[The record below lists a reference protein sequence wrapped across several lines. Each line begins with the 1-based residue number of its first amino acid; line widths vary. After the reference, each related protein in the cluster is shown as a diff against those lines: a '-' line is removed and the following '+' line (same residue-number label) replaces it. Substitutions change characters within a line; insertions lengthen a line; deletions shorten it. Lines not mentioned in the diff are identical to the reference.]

1 MRLRTTLAAA
11 AAAGALALLV
21 SVPGSASAA
30 DGEFTYVY
38 TDIAGKPRVGG
49 VVDPGNW
56 VCVTLPEAAGEY
68 VPPAHTPR
76 NHTTATAVVFTGP
89 DCDGDA
95 YTLRPGGSASERLTL
110 RSVVFFQRF

>member
-11 AAAGALALLV
+11 VGALALLV

-30 DGEFTYVY
+30 EGEFTYVY

-49 VVDPGNW
+49 LVDPESS
-56 VCVTLPEAAGEY
+56 VCITIPEAAGEY

-76 NHTTATAVVFTGP
+76 NHTTATAFVFTGP

-95 YTLRPGGSASERLTL
+95 YTLRPGGSASERLKL
-110 RSVVFFQRF
+110 RSVIFFERS